1 MTARKKK
8 TTAAAAKTEE
18 AAAEQTAAKAE
29 ETEVEEAKTEA
40 AKTEEVKA
48 DEAKADSEKAEEAK
62 ADEAKADT
70 EKADETKA
78 VAAEADEAEPEEA
91 KADADEAKAEES
103 KAEETKADEAKK
115 DDAKTEDAE
124 AKSEAEAEVEKAD
137 DAEVPAAASA
147 KVPASREAAEDDIL
161 LTVSDLVQ
169 QFRVPGGVMN
179 AVAGVGFE
187 LKRGKTLGLVG
198 ESGCGKSTLARA
210 ILQLTK
216 PTKGSVVFDGQ
227 DLTKL
232 NKEGLRVMR
241 RRIQMVFQD
250 PISALNPRRKIK
262 DIVAEGLVISGT
274 PKDEVAPRVAD
285 MLRKV
290 GLDPEFVSD
299 RRPHQFSGGQCQRI
313 AIARAMVVNPDL
325 LICDEPVASLD
336 VSVQAQVLDLLDEMK
351 ASTGVSMIFV
361 AHDLAVVRNISDEV
375 AVMYLGTICETGD
388 TDAIYDNPA
397 HPYTRALLDAV
408 PAPDPGAEHSGP
420 ALKGEIPSPMR
431 PPTGCRFRTRCPLA
445 GDRCADEVPQLRE
458 VAPGHRVA
466 CHFPLVGENAE
477 EAVAASA

>member
-1 MTARKKK
+1 MTAE
-8 TTAAAAKTEE
+8 TSPETGEPTGSATGTA
-18 AAAEQTAAKAE
+18 TAG
-29 ETEVEEAKTEA
+29 
-40 AKTEEVKA
+40 
-48 DEAKADSEKAEEAK
+48 
-62 ADEAKADT
+62 DT
-70 EKADETKA
+70 A
-78 VAAEADEAEPEEA
+78 V
-91 KADADEAKAEES
+91 S
-103 KAEETKADEAKK
+103 
-115 DDAKTEDAE
+115 DD
-124 AKSEAEAEVEKAD
+124 V
-137 DAEVPAAASA
+137 
-147 KVPASREAAEDDIL
+147 L
-161 LTVSDLVQ
+161 LSVNDLVQ
-169 QFRVPGGVMN
+169 RFRVPGGVVN
-179 AVAGVGFE
+179 AVAGVSVE
-187 LKRGKTLGLVG
+187 LKRGRTLGLVG

-210 ILQLTK
+210 ILQLTT
-216 PTKGSVVFDGQ
+216 PTSGSVVFDGQ

-232 NKEGLRVMR
+232 SKDGLRTMR

-274 PKDEVAPRVAD
+274 PTAEIGPRVAD

-290 GLDPEFVSD
+290 GLDPDFVSE

-351 ASTGVSMIFV
+351 GSTGVSMIFV

-388 TDAIYDNPA
+388 TAAIYDSPA

-408 PAPDPGAEHSGP
+408 PAPDPGASHSGP

-431 PPTGCRFRTRCPLA
+431 PPSGCRFRTRCPLA
-445 GDRCADEVPQLRE
+445 TDRCAEEVPQLRE

-466 CHFPLVGENAE
+466 CHFPLVGDDVPK
-477 EAVAASA
+477 EAAAAG

>member
-1 MTARKKK
+1 MTAG
-8 TTAAAAKTEE
+8 TL
-18 AAAEQTAAKAE
+18 
-29 ETEVEEAKTEA
+29 
-40 AKTEEVKA
+40 
-48 DEAKADSEKAEEAK
+48 DG
-62 ADEAKADT
+62 
-70 EKADETKA
+70 
-78 VAAEADEAEPEEA
+78 VA
-91 KADADEAKAEES
+91 
-103 KAEETKADEAKK
+103 
-115 DDAKTEDAE
+115 
-124 AKSEAEAEVEKAD
+124 
-137 DAEVPAAASA
+137 PA
-147 KVPASREAAEDDIL
+147 PAPNEDDVL
-161 LTVSDLVQ
+161 LTVTDLVQ
-169 QFRVPGGVMN
+169 RFRVPGGVMN

-187 LKRGKTLGLVG
+187 LKRGRTLGLVG

-216 PTKGSVVFDGQ
+216 PTAGSVLFDGQ
-227 DLTKL
+227 ELTKL
-232 NKEGLRVMR
+232 NKEALRVMR

-262 DIVAEGLVISGT
+262 DIVGEGLVIAGV
-274 PKDEVAPRVAD
+274 PKEEVEPRVAA

-290 GLDPEFVSD
+290 GLDPDLVSE

-361 AHDLAVVRNISDEV
+361 AHDLAVVRNISDDV

-388 TDAIYDNPA
+388 TDAIYDSPA

-408 PAPDPGAEHSGP
+408 PAPNPGAQHSGP
-420 ALKGEIPSPMR
+420 ALKGEIPSPMN
-431 PPTGCRFRTRCPLA
+431 PPSGCRFRTRCPLA
-445 GDRCADEVPQLRE
+445 SPRCGTEVPQLRE

-466 CHFPLVGENAE
+466 CHYPLVGDVAPELVELSATVEDTAPEPADDTPEATTETTAEAAKTEVSKPEASKTEAGPEVETATETASGTKSEAVDADAADDAPKAAEEPAAKADGEAAAETDEKATEAAGEAADEESSEAAE
-477 EAVAASA
+477 EASDPPGKSDSPKAS

>member
-1 MTARKKK
+1 MTAGKKK
-8 TTAAAAKTEE
+8 TTAAAAKTRAKSEE
-18 AAAEQTAAKAE
+18 TKAE
-29 ETEVEEAKTEA
+29 ETKVEEAKAED

-48 DEAKADSEKAEEAK
+48 DE
-62 ADEAKADT
+62 
-70 EKADETKA
+70 
-78 VAAEADEAEPEEA
+78 V
-91 KADADEAKAEES
+91 
-103 KAEETKADEAKK
+103 KADEAKK
-115 DDAKTEDAE
+115 DDAKAEDAEAE
-124 AKSEAEAEVEKAD
+124 AKSEAEADAEAEAGAEKAD
-137 DAEVPAAASA
+137 DAEASAAASA
-147 KVPASREAAEDDIL
+147 KVPASREAVEDDIL

-274 PKDEVAPRVAD
+274 PKDEVAPRVAE

-336 VSVQAQVLDLLDEMK
+336 VSVQAQVLDLLDDMK

-445 GDRCADEVPQLRE
+445 TDRCADEVPQLRE

>member
-1 MTARKKK
+1 MTAG
-8 TTAAAAKTEE
+8 TLDGVAPAPAPNED
-18 AAAEQTAAKAE
+18 
-29 ETEVEEAKTEA
+29 EV
-40 AKTEEVKA
+40 
-48 DEAKADSEKAEEAK
+48 
-62 ADEAKADT
+62 
-70 EKADETKA
+70 
-78 VAAEADEAEPEEA
+78 
-91 KADADEAKAEES
+91 
-103 KAEETKADEAKK
+103 
-115 DDAKTEDAE
+115 
-124 AKSEAEAEVEKAD
+124 
-137 DAEVPAAASA
+137 
-147 KVPASREAAEDDIL
+147 L
-161 LTVSDLVQ
+161 LTVTDLVQ
-169 QFRVPGGVMN
+169 RFRVPGGVMN

-216 PTKGSVVFDGQ
+216 PTAGSVLFDGQ
-227 DLTKL
+227 ELTKL
-232 NKEGLRVMR
+232 NKEALRVMR

-262 DIVAEGLVISGT
+262 DIVGEGLVIAGVS
-274 PKDEVAPRVAD
+274 KEEIEPRVAA

-290 GLDPEFVSD
+290 GLDPDLVSD

-336 VSVQAQVLDLLDEMK
+336 VSVQAQVLDLLDDMK

-388 TDAIYDNPA
+388 TDAIYDTPA

-408 PAPDPGAEHSGP
+408 PAPNPGAQHSGP
-420 ALKGEIPSPMR
+420 ALKGEIPSPMN
-431 PPTGCRFRTRCPLA
+431 PPSGCRFRTRCPLA
-445 GDRCADEVPQLRE
+445 SPRCGTEVPQLRE

-466 CHFPLVGENAE
+466 CHFPLVGDVAPEPVTISAEVAAETAAPEPVEETPEASVATTETVTEPATGTTEAETKSEAAKSDEAAATDEAADDAPKADEESAAKADDEASDDEAEAEAKTEAKKDGKAPEAADEDTSEAAE
-477 EAVAASA
+477 EGSDPPKTAS

>member
-1 MTARKKK
+1 MTAGKKK
-8 TTAAAAKTEE
+8 TTAAAAKTRAKSEE
-18 AAAEQTAAKAE
+18 AKSE
-29 ETEVEEAKTEA
+29 ETKVEEAKAED

-48 DEAKADSEKAEEAK
+48 EEVKAGEAKKDDAKADETKADTEKAEEAK
-62 ADEAKADT
+62 AEEADEAKAD
-70 EKADETKA
+70 D
-78 VAAEADEAEPEEA
+78 
-91 KADADEAKAEES
+91 AKAEES
-103 KAEETKADEAKK
+103 KADEAKK
-115 DDAKTEDAE
+115 DDAKAEDAESEAASE
-124 AKSEAEAEVEKAD
+124 AKSESEAEAEKAD
-137 DAEVPAAASA
+137 DAEVPAAESA
-147 KVPASREAAEDDIL
+147 KVPASREAVDDDIL

-274 PKDEVAPRVAD
+274 PKDEVAPRVAE

-336 VSVQAQVLDLLDEMK
+336 VSVQAQVLDLLDDMK

-375 AVMYLGTICETGD
+375 AVMYLGRICETGD

-445 GDRCADEVPQLRE
+445 TDRCADEVPQLRE

>member
-1 MTARKKK
+1 M
-8 TTAAAAKTEE
+8 
-18 AAAEQTAAKAE
+18 
-29 ETEVEEAKTEA
+29 
-40 AKTEEVKA
+40 
-48 DEAKADSEKAEEAK
+48 
-62 ADEAKADT
+62 
-70 EKADETKA
+70 
-78 VAAEADEAEPEEA
+78 
-91 KADADEAKAEES
+91 
-103 KAEETKADEAKK
+103 
-115 DDAKTEDAE
+115 
-124 AKSEAEAEVEKAD
+124 
-137 DAEVPAAASA
+137 
-147 KVPASREAAEDDIL
+147 L
-161 LTVSDLVQ
+161 
-169 QFRVPGGVMN
+169 N

-187 LKRGKTLGLVG
+187 LKRGRTLGLVG

-216 PTKGSVVFDGQ
+216 PTSGKVVFDGQ
-227 DLTKL
+227 DLTRLSKD
-232 NKEGLRVMR
+232 GLRTMR

-262 DIVAEGLVISGT
+262 DIVAEGLVISGV
-274 PKDEVAPRVAD
+274 PHAEIGGRVEN

-290 GLDPEFVSD
+290 GLDPDLVSE

-388 TDAIYDNPA
+388 TDAIYDSPA

-408 PAPDPGAEHSGP
+408 PAPNPGAAHAGP
-420 ALKGEIPSPMR
+420 ALKGEIPSPMY
-431 PPTGCRFRTRCPLA
+431 PPSGCRFRTRCPLA
-445 GDRCADEVPQLRE
+445 TERCASEVPQLRE
-458 VAPGHRVA
+458 VAPGHQVA
-466 CHFPLVGENAE
+466 CHFPLVGETAPE
-477 EAVAASA
+477 VVAAVS